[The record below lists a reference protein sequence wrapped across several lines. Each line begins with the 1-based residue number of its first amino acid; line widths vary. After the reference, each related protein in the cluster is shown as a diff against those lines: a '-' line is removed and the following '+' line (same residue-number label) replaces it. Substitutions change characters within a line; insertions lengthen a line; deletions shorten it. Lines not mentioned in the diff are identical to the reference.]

1 MIDDSIYFET
11 ISLNRA
17 LKISVITAKGPSK
30 GLPRFDDLLKN
41 IRGMRWAHWRQEFEF
56 PKWRPKKFD
65 QSIWFEITPGN
76 PFGFKHCG

>member
-1 MIDDSIYFET
+1 MDDSIYFEM

-30 GLPRFDDLLKN
+30 GLTRFDDLLKN
-41 IRGMRWAHWRQEFEF
+41 TRSMRGTHWRQQFEF
-56 PKWRPKKFD
+56 AKWRSKKLD
-65 QSIWFEITPGN
+65 QSISFEISASD